1 MTVLFLPDAHWNDDR
16 QIVQFYAVDQ
26 LNRIPC
32 AISKEALD
40 DHFENGASPLDIFRS
55 NRDTIEA
62 IASKLIAHDR
72 FESDG
77 SILIRTSDS
86 ESPPVSVRPD

>member
-40 DHFENGASPLDIFRS
+40 DHFQNGANPPDIFRS
-55 NRDTIEA
+55 NRDPIEA

-77 SILIRTSDS
+77 SILIRTSDC
-86 ESPPVSVRPD
+86 

>member
-40 DHFENGASPLDIFRS
+40 DHFGNGANPLDIFKS

-62 IASKLIAHDR
+62 IASKLISRGR

-77 SILIRTSDS
+77 SILIGTSDC
-86 ESPPVSVRPD
+86 

>member
-26 LNRIPC
+26 SNRIPC
-32 AISKEALD
+32 AISMEALD
-40 DHFENGASPLDIFRS
+40 DHFGNGVNRLDMFKS

-62 IASKLIAHDR
+62 IASKLISRGR
-72 FESDG
+72 FESDR
-77 SILIRTSDS
+77 SILIRTSDC
-86 ESPPVSVRPD
+86 

>member
-1 MTVLFLPDAHWNDDR
+1 MTVLFLPDSHWNDDR

-26 LNRIPC
+26 LKRIPC
-32 AISKEALD
+32 AISKEALN
-40 DHFENGASPLDIFRS
+40 DHFENGASHLDIFRV

-62 IASKLIAHDR
+62 IASKLISRSR

-77 SILIRTSDS
+77 SILIRTSDC
-86 ESPPVSVRPD
+86 